1 VSDFSKGAAASR
13 AARSGTMLRPEQLD
27 DLGNALL
34 LLARELWVVKD
45 RQRVLEALLE
55 ANGIVAPNAV
65 TDHQPDAALAAALA
79 AERARY
85 TGALLEVLCPPDE
98 AGA

>member
-1 VSDFSKGAAASR
+1 
-13 AARSGTMLRPEQLD
+13 MLRPEQLD

-65 TDHQPDAALAAALA
+65 TDHQPDADLAADLA
-79 AERARY
+79 AERGRY
-85 TGALLEVLCPPDE
+85 TGALLEVLCPPE
-98 AGA
+98 ETGA